1 MRTVDIILKKR
12 NSKELTDKEINF
24 LINGYVKG
32 DIPDY
37 QISAFLM
44 AVWFNSMTERETF
57 ALTDAMIKSG
67 DVMDLSYIS
76 GTKTD
81 KHSTGGVGDKTTITL
96 APLIASFGI
105 PVAKLSGRGLG
116 HTGGT
121 LDKLESI
128 PGFRVDLSESEFI
141 DSVKTHGISISGQTA
156 DIVPADKL
164 LYALR
169 DVTGTVDSIPLIAS
183 SIMSKKIAS
192 GADKIMLDV
201 KTGDG
206 AFMKTVFDAET
217 LAHEMIKI
225 GESFGKETVAY
236 ITDMNE
242 PLGYAVGNSLEV
254 IEAIDTL
261 KGKGPEDFTELCVTL
276 AARELTL
283 SGMFTEFSD
292 AKKSVENAL
301 KTSAGIPKL
310 RELIKAQGGNSDVIE
325 DYSLL
330 PTGKNTKDYVAEN
343 SGYVSKIKA
352 ENIGIAAMKLGAGR
366 ASKEDKI
373 DLGAGIK
380 LKVKT
385 GDYVNKGETLCRL
398 YFSDVNPKDAEET
411 LSESFVISD
420 EKPAKRQLIYNF
432 LDKSN
437 R

>member
-1 MRTVDIILKKR
+1 
-12 NSKELTDKEINF
+12 
-24 LINGYVKG
+24 
-32 DIPDY
+32 
-37 QISAFLM
+37 
-44 AVWFNSMTERETF
+44 
-57 ALTDAMIKSG
+57 
-67 DVMDLSYIS
+67 
-76 GTKTD
+76 
-81 KHSTGGVGDKTTITL
+81 
-96 APLIASFGI
+96 
-105 PVAKLSGRGLG
+105 
-116 HTGGT
+116 
-121 LDKLESI
+121 
-128 PGFRVDLSESEFI
+128 
-141 DSVKTHGISISGQTA
+141 
-156 DIVPADKL
+156 
-164 LYALR
+164 
-169 DVTGTVDSIPLIAS
+169 
-183 SIMSKKIAS
+183 
-192 GADKIMLDV
+192 
-201 KTGDG
+201 
-206 AFMKTVFDAET
+206 
-217 LAHEMIKI
+217 
-225 GESFGKETVAY
+225 
-236 ITDMNE
+236 
-242 PLGYAVGNSLEV
+242 
-254 IEAIDTL
+254 
-261 KGKGPEDFTELCVTL
+261 
-276 AARELTL
+276 
-283 SGMFTEFSD
+283 MFTEFSD